1 MRPTN
6 PNVRNPELSAAV
18 DGAVM
23 RALAKEPADR
33 WPSAVEFVKALV
45 DTVAVEPGSGAD
57 AGEHAGLLARYELGP
72 LLGRGR
78 MGSYVHRGSHRA
90 LGIDV
95 AIRMLRRTET
105 PNWDVVC
112 ARFLVEARTLQVAH
126 PSVLQVRDYGE
137 DERGVFVVTDFIQGL
152 SLRQLMTEQGA
163 MPWPRVAVLAA
174 QALEAA
180 AVLHRR
186 GGFIAGVNPEMI
198 RVAVEG
204 DHERLVMSTAGI
216 RSVQD
221 VLATMRE
228 QELRGQ
234 EASEQELPYVAPEIL
249 MGRAP
254 DARADVFTIGVLAY
268 QMATGQ
274 VPFRAPSLPE
284 LMGQM
289 LTQKPPAPASL
300 RPEIPAAASDA
311 IMKSL
316 SGDPAARFQTADEF
330 RSALASA
337 SH

>member
-1 MRPTN
+1 
-6 PNVRNPELSAAV
+6 
-18 DGAVM
+18 
-23 RALAKEPADR
+23 
-33 WPSAVEFVKALV
+33 
-45 DTVAVEPGSGAD
+45 
-57 AGEHAGLLARYELGP
+57 
-72 LLGRGR
+72 
-78 MGSYVHRGSHRA
+78 
-90 LGIDV
+90 
-95 AIRMLRRTET
+95 
-105 PNWDVVC
+105 
-112 ARFLVEARTLQVAH
+112 
-126 PSVLQVRDYGE
+126 
-137 DERGVFVVTDFIQGL
+137 
-152 SLRQLMTEQGA
+152 
-163 MPWPRVAVLAA
+163 
-174 QALEAA
+174 
-180 AVLHRR
+180 
-186 GGFIAGVNPEMI
+186 
-198 RVAVEG
+198 
-204 DHERLVMSTAGI
+204 MSTAGI

>member
-1 MRPTN
+1 
-6 PNVRNPELSAAV
+6 
-18 DGAVM
+18 
-23 RALAKEPADR
+23 
-33 WPSAVEFVKALV
+33 
-45 DTVAVEPGSGAD
+45 
-57 AGEHAGLLARYELGP
+57 
-72 LLGRGR
+72 
-78 MGSYVHRGSHRA
+78 
-90 LGIDV
+90 
-95 AIRMLRRTET
+95 
-105 PNWDVVC
+105 
-112 ARFLVEARTLQVAH
+112 
-126 PSVLQVRDYGE
+126 VLQVRDYGE

-268 QMATGQ
+268 QM
-274 VPFRAPSLPE
+274 
-284 LMGQM
+284 
-289 LTQKPPAPASL
+289 
-300 RPEIPAAASDA
+300 
-311 IMKSL
+311 KSL